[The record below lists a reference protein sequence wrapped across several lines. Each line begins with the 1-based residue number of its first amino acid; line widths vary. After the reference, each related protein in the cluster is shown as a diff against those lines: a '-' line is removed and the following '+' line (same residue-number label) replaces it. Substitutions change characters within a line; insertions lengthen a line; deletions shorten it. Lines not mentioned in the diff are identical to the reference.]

1 MITSTQRAAAKP
13 SRTVVVLVV
22 LAMLAIL
29 GIMAERAVTIYSS
42 QPHDDMLYMHQA
54 LSLVRL
60 RWLGGYNELTL
71 AKGPGLPAFLA
82 IGHLSGLPFPYV
94 QLGTLLVS
102 LTVFSWA
109 VARLLRR
116 PWLFPVLALV
126 LMLMPS
132 LYADSTARVM
142 RETLFI
148 SLTFLLLAAM
158 TGATI
163 PGVSSRRSWVLG
175 AAAGLA
181 LGALWLTR
189 EEGVTVLPMI
199 ALFGLIGLI
208 RLRASGWKRSGDW
221 SLLKS
226 IAATMIVFV
235 LVLGAYASLNALA
248 YGQFVVNE
256 VKSGNFP
263 RAMTALQ
270 RASYAHR
277 HPLLPVPRAARME
290 IYRESPT
297 FNQLRPYLDPDNA
310 PSPWNFGCAFA
321 GNLPKYE
328 STCGDIAGGWWMWS
342 LRGAAASVG
351 AYESPKT
358 AEAFYGAL
366 AREVEEACAS
376 GRLVCS
382 GWHPPLIPP
391 MASEQWRELAPK
403 TWEMLDAFAL
413 ELPIHLVPQPSLLT
427 PERRRQLL
435 ELLNFPRVATDSD
448 QKSMF
453 VRGWYWR
460 PGGGFIRG
468 EGIDGGTVASMQWHD
483 SPDVATAVDSA
494 ARQQRFL
501 LRYECPND
509 KPQCLVRFVQ
519 EGGAGA
525 TILDLAMLRPGGT
538 ALGDGHLQID
548 GIIPANEPLISIRSY
563 AYQGFVGV
571 LGALVP
577 LYRVLCILGP
587 IAFLI
592 ALVRHRGAWMR
603 EPAIPLATALMLGI
617 AARALMLALIDLTS
631 WPVLTA
637 GYLYPASGPPMLVA
651 FAVLSITAAAGA
663 IRKNSESTAPKG
675 MSQAEET
682 NGSLRTNT
690 T

>member
-1 MITSTQRAAAKP
+1 MITSTQRATAKP

-22 LAMLAIL
+22 SAMLAIL
-29 GIMAERAVTIYSS
+29 GIMAERAVTILSHAG
-42 QPHDDMLYMHQA
+42 HDDMLFMRQA
-54 LSLVRL
+54 LSLL
-60 RWLGGYNELTL
+60 RFEWLGGYNQLTL

-102 LTVFSWA
+102 LMVFSWA

-116 PWLFPVLALV
+116 PWLFPLLALV

-132 LYADSTARVM
+132 LYADSTARIM

-148 SLTFLLLAAM
+148 SLTFLLLAALA
-158 TGATI
+158 GAAI

-199 ALFGLIGLI
+199 ALFGLAGLI
-208 RLRASGWKRSGDW
+208 RLRASGWKRGGDW

-297 FNQLRPYLDPDNA
+297 FNQLRSYLDPDDA
-310 PSPWNFGCAFA
+310 PSPWNAGCAFA

-328 STCGDIAGGWWMWS
+328 STCGDIAGGWWMWG
-342 LRGAAASVG
+342 LRDAAASIG

-382 GWHPPLIPP
+382 GWRPPLIPP
-391 MASEQWRELAPK
+391 MVSEQWQELPWRTWKAFDVFALGLPLQITSQPSTLAPE
-403 TWEMLDAFAL
+403 W
-413 ELPIHLVPQPSLLT
+413 
-427 PERRRQLL
+427 RRQLL
-435 ELLNFPRVATDSD
+435 ELLNFPRVATGSD
-448 QKSMF
+448 QRSMF
-453 VRGWYWR
+453 VNGWYWR

-468 EGIDGGTVASMQWHD
+468 EGVDDGTVASMQWHD
-483 SPDVATAVDSA
+483 SPDVAVAVDPE

-501 LRYECPND
+501 LRYECPNN

-525 TILDLAMLRPGGT
+525 TILDLATLRPGGT

-548 GIIPANEPLISIRSY
+548 SVIPANEPPVSIRTY
-563 AYQGFVGV
+563 AYQGFIAL
-571 LGALVP
+571 LGALIP
-577 LYRVLCILGP
+577 FYRVLCILGP
-587 IAFLI
+587 AAFLI

-617 AARALMLALIDLTS
+617 AARAVVLALIDLTS
-631 WPVLTA
+631 WPALA
-637 GYLYPASGPPMLVA
+637 SGYLYPASGPPMLVA

-663 IRKNSESTAPKG
+663 IRKNSESTARKG
-675 MSQAEET
+675 MSRAEET
-682 NGSLRTNT
+682 DGSLRTNT